1 MAKTLKDIVENSND
15 IYFIKVEK
23 PSGNGKHN
31 HSSWK
36 FKMVDPRWC
45 DDSFENYK
53 FKPVHIKRDNGFF
66 IAYKCNETN
75 AYFVDPRRAM
85 YRSDAVKFVNNLID
99 YSVKTNDIS
108 RTKDEP
114 SFRIT
119 QREMYNRGIENF
131 LDLCYEYREYSAIG
145 TGYTRNIRNLI
156 VMDIDVDCT
165 RTDNILEINNLL
177 KLFAEHNSLPNFY
190 IFNHR
195 SKHIQL
201 QWLIKD
207 LPYKDIDNETVSTV
221 ISEINNLPKSCE
233 IDYRKTDFTKIS
245 ELGVEYRRYTH
256 ALCDI
261 VKKRKFGDKNF
272 TFWKAKNPMSALINT
287 YDLELLMP
295 YYSDGKIE
303 YKTVEE
309 MNLLFS
315 TKESRRAYFN
325 QAPDIVEWYERLSD
339 VLDPLLETITEK
351 KVMKYDD
358 GDDVTEIK
366 KEKKAEKIQKSLETF
381 GESRNT
387 FVLNCTR
394 TTTWEIAKKYG
405 WRKKENVTKLSH
417 EDFNRFRNEVYD
429 TVYKRFKEED
439 EKYGGIWPD
448 TTNRSSFL
456 ISDFKLAF
464 YSAFPYALQNLDNKS
479 YTDEDRAKSQKSRH
493 NVMGLKLITVDRIK
507 RKNTKISR
515 KELLKEVN
523 SNLKKINVKEISLGS
538 LKRFISESNTLT
550 DEVRS
555 QLQADLNNRKM
566 LLNNK
571 KKEMY

>member
-1 MAKTLKDIVENSND
+1 MTKTLKEIVENSND
-15 IYFIKVEK
+15 LYFIKVEK
-23 PSGNGKHN
+23 PSGNDKHN

-36 FKMVDPRWC
+36 YTMVDPRWS
-45 DDSFENYK
+45 DESFKNYK
-53 FKPVHIKRDNGFF
+53 FKTVYLKRDNGFF
-66 IAYKCNETN
+66 LAYKSSDSN
-75 AYFVDPRRAM
+75 AYFVDSKRAM
-85 YRSDAVKFVNNLID
+85 YRNGVFKFVNNLVD
-99 YSVKTNDIS
+99 YSVNTNDIS

-119 QREMYNRGIENF
+119 QREMYNRGINNF
-131 LDLCYEYREYSAIG
+131 LDLCYEYRNYSAVG
-145 TGYTRNIRNLI
+145 TGYTRNLRNLV

-221 ISEINNLPKSCE
+221 ISEINTLPKNCE

-272 TFWKAKNPMSALINT
+272 TFWKAKNPMSALIGV

-295 YYSDGKIE
+295 YYSDGKVE
-303 YKTVEE
+303 FRTVEE

-315 TKESRRAYFN
+315 TKESRRNYFN

-358 GDDVTEIK
+358 GDDVAEIK
-366 KEKKAEKIQKSLETF
+366 KERKAEKKQKDLDTF

-405 WRKKENVTKLSH
+405 CRSKENITKLSH
-417 EDFNRFRNEVYD
+417 EDFNRFRKEVYD

-456 ISDFKLAF
+456 INDFKLAF
-464 YSAFPYALQNLDNKS
+464 DSAFPYALQNLNNKS

-493 NVMGLKLITVDRIK
+493 NSMGLKLITVDRIR
-507 RKNTKISR
+507 RKNTKITR
-515 KELLKEVN
+515 NELLKEVN
-523 SNLKKINVKEISLGS
+523 NNLQKIKIKPISLGS
-538 LKRFISESNTLT
+538 LKRFIAESNSLT
-550 DEVRS
+550 DETRS
-555 QLQADLNNRKM
+555 QLQANLNDRKM
-566 LLNNK
+566 LLSSRK
-571 KKEMY
+571 S

>member
-1 MAKTLKDIVENSND
+1 MAKTLKEIVENSND
-15 IYFIKVEK
+15 LYFIKVEK
-23 PSGNGKHN
+23 PSGNDKHN

-36 FKMVDPRWC
+36 YTMVDPRWS
-45 DDSFENYK
+45 DESFKNYK
-53 FKPVHIKRDNGFF
+53 FKTVYLKRDNGFF
-66 IAYKCNETN
+66 LAYKSSDSN
-75 AYFVDPRRAM
+75 AYFVDSKRAM
-85 YRSDAVKFVNNLID
+85 YRNGVFKFVNNLVD
-99 YSVKTNDIS
+99 YSVNTNDIS

-119 QREMYNRGIENF
+119 QREMYNKGINNF
-131 LDLCYEYREYSAIG
+131 LDLCYEYRNYSAVG
-145 TGYTRNIRNLI
+145 TGYTRNLRNLV

-207 LPYKDIDNETVSTV
+207 LPYTDIDNETVSTV
-221 ISEINNLPKSCE
+221 ISEINTLPKNCE

-272 TFWKAKNPMSALINT
+272 TFWKAKNPMSALIGV

-295 YYSDGKIE
+295 YYSDGKVE
-303 YKTVEE
+303 FKTVEE

-315 TKESRRAYFN
+315 TKESRRNYFN

-358 GDDVTEIK
+358 GDDVAEIK
-366 KEKKAEKIQKSLETF
+366 KERKAEKKQKDLDTF

-405 WRKKENVTKLSH
+405 CRSKENITKLSH
-417 EDFNRFRNEVYD
+417 EDFNRFRKEVYD
-429 TVYKRFKEED
+429 TVYKSFKEED

-464 YSAFPYALQNLDNKS
+464 DSAFPYALQNLNNKS

-493 NVMGLKLITVDRIK
+493 NSMGLKLITVDRIR
-507 RKNTKISR
+507 RKNTKITR
-515 KELLKEVN
+515 NELLKEVN
-523 SNLKKINVKEISLGS
+523 NNLQKIKIKPISLGS
-538 LKRFISESNTLT
+538 LKRFIAESNSLT
-550 DEVRS
+550 DETRS
-555 QLQADLNNRKM
+555 QLQANLNDRKM
-566 LLNNK
+566 LLSSRK
-571 KKEMY
+571 S

>member
-1 MAKTLKDIVENSND
+1 MAKTLKEIVENSND
-15 IYFIKVEK
+15 LYFIKVEK
-23 PSGNGKHN
+23 PSGNDKHN

-36 FKMVDPRWC
+36 YTMVDPRWS
-45 DDSFENYK
+45 DESFKNYK
-53 FKPVHIKRDNGFF
+53 FKTVYLKRDNGFF
-66 IAYKCNETN
+66 LAYKSSDSN
-75 AYFVDPRRAM
+75 AYFVDSKRAM
-85 YRSDAVKFVNNLID
+85 YRNGVFKFVNNLVD
-99 YSVKTNDIS
+99 YSVNTNDIS

-119 QREMYNRGIENF
+119 QREMYNRGINNF
-131 LDLCYEYREYSAIG
+131 LDLCYEYRNYSAIG
-145 TGYTRNIRNLI
+145 TGYTRNLRNLV

-221 ISEINNLPKSCE
+221 ISEINTLPKNCE

-272 TFWKAKNPMSALINT
+272 TFWKAKNPMSALIGA

-295 YYSDGKIE
+295 YYSDGKVE
-303 YKTVEE
+303 FRTVEE

-315 TKESRRAYFN
+315 TKESRRNYFN

-358 GDDVTEIK
+358 GDDVAEIK
-366 KEKKAEKIQKSLETF
+366 KERKAEKKQKDLDIF

-394 TTTWEIAKKYG
+394 TTTWEIAKKCG
-405 WRKKENVTKLSH
+405 CRSKENITKLSH
-417 EDFNRFRNEVYD
+417 EDFNRFRKEVYD

-464 YSAFPYALQNLDNKS
+464 DSAFPYALQNLNNKS
-479 YTDEDRAKSQKSRH
+479 YTNEDRAKSQKSRH
-493 NVMGLKLITVDRIK
+493 NSMGLKLITVDRIR
-507 RKNTKISR
+507 RKNTKITR
-515 KELLKEVN
+515 NELLKEVN
-523 SNLKKINVKEISLGS
+523 NNLQKIKIKPISLGS
-538 LKRFISESNTLT
+538 LKRFIAESNSLT
-550 DEVRS
+550 DEIRS
-555 QLQADLNNRKM
+555 QLQSNLNDRKM
-566 LLNNK
+566 LLSSRK
-571 KKEMY
+571 S

>member
-1 MAKTLKDIVENSND
+1 MAKTLKEIVENSND
-15 IYFIKVEK
+15 LYFIKVEK
-23 PSGNGKHN
+23 PSGNDKHN

-36 FKMVDPRWC
+36 YTMVDPRWS
-45 DDSFENYK
+45 DESFKNYK
-53 FKPVHIKRDNGFF
+53 FKTVYLKRDNGFF
-66 IAYKCNETN
+66 LAYKSSDSN
-75 AYFVDPRRAM
+75 AYFVDSKRAM
-85 YRSDAVKFVNNLID
+85 YRNGVFKFVNNLVD
-99 YSVKTNDIS
+99 YSVNTNDIS

-119 QREMYNRGIENF
+119 QREMYNRGINNF
-131 LDLCYEYREYSAIG
+131 LDLCYEYRNYSAIG
-145 TGYTRNIRNLI
+145 TGYTRNLRNLV

-221 ISEINNLPKSCE
+221 ISEINTLPKNCE

-272 TFWKAKNPMSALINT
+272 TFWKAKNPMSALIGA

-295 YYSDGKIE
+295 YYSDGKVE
-303 YKTVEE
+303 FRTVEE

-315 TKESRRAYFN
+315 TKESRRNYFN

-358 GDDVTEIK
+358 GDDVAEIK
-366 KEKKAEKIQKSLETF
+366 KERKAEKKQKDLDIF

-394 TTTWEIAKKYG
+394 TTTWEIAKKCG
-405 WRKKENVTKLSH
+405 CRSKENITKLSH
-417 EDFNRFRNEVYD
+417 EDFNRFRKEVYD

-464 YSAFPYALQNLDNKS
+464 DSAFPYALQNLNNKS
-479 YTDEDRAKSQKSRH
+479 YTNEDRAKSQKSRH
-493 NVMGLKLITVDRIK
+493 NSMGLKLITVDRIR
-507 RKNTKISR
+507 RKNTKITR
-515 KELLKEVN
+515 NELLKEVN
-523 SNLKKINVKEISLGS
+523 NNLQKIKIKPISLGS
-538 LKRFISESNTLT
+538 LKRFIAESNSLT
-550 DEVRS
+550 DETRS
-555 QLQADLNNRKM
+555 QLQANLNDRKM
-566 LLNNK
+566 LLSSRK
-571 KKEMY
+571 S

>member
-1 MAKTLKDIVENSND
+1 MAKTLKEIVENSND
-15 IYFIKVEK
+15 LYFIKVEK
-23 PSGNGKHN
+23 PSGNDKHN

-36 FKMVDPRWC
+36 YTMVDPRWS
-45 DDSFENYK
+45 DESFKNYK
-53 FKPVHIKRDNGFF
+53 FKTVYLKRDNGFF
-66 IAYKCNETN
+66 LAYKSSNSN
-75 AYFVDPRRAM
+75 AYFVDSKRAM
-85 YRSDAVKFVNNLID
+85 YRNGVFKFVNNLVD
-99 YSVKTNDIS
+99 YSVNTNDIS

-119 QREMYNRGIENF
+119 QREMYNRGINNF
-131 LDLCYEYREYSAIG
+131 LDLCYEYRNYSAIG
-145 TGYTRNIRNLI
+145 TGYTRNLRNLV

-221 ISEINNLPKSCE
+221 ISEINTLPKNCE

-272 TFWKAKNPMSALINT
+272 TFWKAKNPMSALIGA

-295 YYSDGKIE
+295 YYSDGKVE
-303 YKTVEE
+303 FRTVEE

-315 TKESRRAYFN
+315 TKESRRNYFN

-358 GDDVTEIK
+358 GDDVAEIK
-366 KEKKAEKIQKSLETF
+366 KERKAEKKQKDLDIF

-394 TTTWEIAKKYG
+394 TTTWEIAKKCG
-405 WRKKENVTKLSH
+405 CRSKENITKLSH
-417 EDFNRFRNEVYD
+417 EDFNRFRKEVYD

-464 YSAFPYALQNLDNKS
+464 DSAFPYALQNLNNKS
-479 YTDEDRAKSQKSRH
+479 YTNEDRAKSQKSRH
-493 NVMGLKLITVDRIK
+493 NSMGLKLITVDRIR
-507 RKNTKISR
+507 RKNTKITR
-515 KELLKEVN
+515 NELLKEVN
-523 SNLKKINVKEISLGS
+523 NNLQKIKIKPISLGS
-538 LKRFISESNTLT
+538 LKRFIAESNSLT
-550 DEVRS
+550 DETRS
-555 QLQADLNNRKM
+555 QLQANLNDRKM
-566 LLNNK
+566 LLSSRK
-571 KKEMY
+571 S